1 MIGIKKSLLL
11 LIFILSINN
20 LSVAQTTEAD
30 AILGT
35 WLMPDE
41 EGIIEICKNNEYYD
55 GKILWMKET
64 EEDGSPLKDK
74 ENPIDSLQNR
84 EVAGLKVMNNFKYN
98 GDNTWGSGTFYAAK
112 KGIVAE
118 PEFELKDKNH
128 LNICVSF
135 FIFSKTIELTR
146 VDTAQF
152 FRGSN

>member
-11 LIFILSINN
+11 LIFIFSVNN

-35 WLMPDE
+35 WLMPDD
-41 EGIIEICKNNEYYD
+41 EGIIEICKNDEYYG

-74 ENPIDSLQNR
+74 ENPVDSLQTR
-84 EVAGLKVMNNFKYN
+84 TVAGLKVMNNFKYEGN
-98 GDNTWGSGTFYAAK
+98 KTWSGGTFYAAR
-112 KGIVAE
+112 KGLTAK
-118 PEFELKDKNH
+118 PEFELINKNK
-128 LNICVSF
+128 LNLCVSF

-152 FRGSN
+152 FQKK